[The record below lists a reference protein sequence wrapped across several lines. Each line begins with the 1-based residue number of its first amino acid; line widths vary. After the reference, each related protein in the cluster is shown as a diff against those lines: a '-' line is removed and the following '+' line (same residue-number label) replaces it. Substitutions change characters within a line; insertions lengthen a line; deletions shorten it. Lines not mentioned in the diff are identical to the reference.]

1 MSNIDVNDAIDKLV
15 SAVGDVPLA
24 LERYKRD
31 NNVTEKITEYD
42 FLNQVTANTEY
53 SNTLLTR
60 YRMMLTIKMFEMIN
74 TVSTSL
80 LSKID
85 ELRPNDLAKLHASL
99 TQSFSQITAPV
110 TKLTFDFDAE
120 TRKVAEE
127 LGISVE
133 EVMAETKSYMEKK

>member
-1 MSNIDVNDAIDKLV
+1 V

-24 LERYKRD
+24 LERYRRD
-31 NNVTEKITEYD
+31 NNITEKLTEYD
-42 FLNQVTANTEY
+42 FLNQITADTE
-53 SNTLLTR
+53 NGNVLLTR

-74 TVSTSL
+74 TVSTGL
-80 LSKID
+80 LGKID
-85 ELRPNDLAKLHASL
+85 ELRPNDLARLHSSL
-99 TQSFSQITAPV
+99 VQSFGQITAPV

-133 EVMAETKSYMEKK
+133 EVMAETK